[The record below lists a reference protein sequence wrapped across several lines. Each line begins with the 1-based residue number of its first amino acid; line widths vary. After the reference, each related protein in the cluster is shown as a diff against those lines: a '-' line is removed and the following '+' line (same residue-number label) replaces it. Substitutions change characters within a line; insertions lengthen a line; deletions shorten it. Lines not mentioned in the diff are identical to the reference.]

1 MADTKITAL
10 TAITTVDPA
19 VDVLPIVDIS
29 DTTMAASG
37 TTKKITSNQ
46 ILGAGGT
53 ATLASATITGALGAA
68 GLNVTG
74 ATIPANGVYLGSANN
89 LSFSAASTL
98 GMTLNSTGL
107 GVGRSPSYKLDVAG
121 VGNFDQLRVSAAAAT
136 NVALVNTTSGLTYTV
151 YSANTASN
159 GFNGFGI
166 FDGSSYVLRIDSSG
180 NTTLASAT
188 ITGNTTLGDAQT
200 DTATINGQLT
210 ARQGEFPSAVRAAAS
225 DYAAVTFDGAT
236 ASTRIA
242 SACQAIGTGAFSLWS
257 RFRVPASNP
266 ASSIGII
273 GLSSTNSTM
282 LAANAVLLSISSSG
296 TLSFLRYGA
305 TTSDVRQAIITGFL
319 SAYSGQVVDIVV
331 TRTGTTLKIYIN
343 GTDTAYTETTGGTPP
358 AWSDT
363 IASDFCNV
371 GCFTSGA
378 TTIFTGRIYRSVVFN
393 RALSAS
399 DVTELI
405 TTGVNP
411 ADQWGTQTAVYTS
424 DFSAGADGWGA
435 ANGTAAGNIDGIGGQ
450 DNNLRYTIGSGANS
464 GDGLSKNN
472 IVIPSKRY
480 RFNFAYYLPS
490 GQTQTTTLRAFVGL
504 ASVVTG
510 LNVTNAWTDVSA
522 EGVATVDTLL
532 RVNQNFVGTGNGTD
546 VFYIRAV
553 TVTRIGAIVD
563 LDFTIGAGY
572 QATDR
577 STNNLHGTLFNGVEF
592 TQPKRMAVLYATTS
606 AATNQQVFGTL
617 AIPANAIIEDII
629 VNSTGTATVTVRDAA
644 AGNVIVNAASV
655 VAGRQK
661 LTIAQPFSSGGQL
674 WVQSSTTATLQ
685 FTILYTIAA

>member
-1 MADTKITAL
+1 
-10 TAITTVDPA
+10 
-19 VDVLPIVDIS
+19 
-29 DTTMAASG
+29 
-37 TTKKITSNQ
+37 
-46 ILGAGGT
+46 
-53 ATLASATITGALGAA
+53 
-68 GLNVTG
+68 
-74 ATIPANGVYLGSANN
+74 
-89 LSFSAASTL
+89 
-98 GMTLNSTGL
+98 MTLNSTGL

-225 DYAAVTFDGAT
+225 DYAAVNFDGAT
-236 ASTRIA
+236 TAQRIA
-242 SACQAIGTGAFSLWS
+242 SGCQAIGTGDFSLWS
-257 RFRVPASNP
+257 RFRVPTSFASLP
-266 ASSIGII
+266 
-273 GLSSTNSTM
+273 GLLWLTDINTGTFR
-282 LAANAVLLSISSSG
+282 ANAMGIFLESG
-296 TLSFLRYGA
+296 TLRVFRYGTTPATDNRIATVASFL
-305 TTSDVRQAIITGFL
+305 TNFV
-319 SAYSGQVVDIVV
+319 GQVVDVVV
-331 TRTGTTLKIYIN
+331 TRAGNTLKIYIN
-343 GTDTAYTETTGGTPP
+343 GTDTAYTESTGGAAP
-358 AWSDT
+358 AWGQT
-363 IASDFCNV
+363 VVSDFTFV
-371 GCFTSGA
+371 GAQSSSN
-378 TTIFTGRIYRSVVFN
+378 IFSGRIYRSVVFN
-393 RALSAS
+393 RALSAA